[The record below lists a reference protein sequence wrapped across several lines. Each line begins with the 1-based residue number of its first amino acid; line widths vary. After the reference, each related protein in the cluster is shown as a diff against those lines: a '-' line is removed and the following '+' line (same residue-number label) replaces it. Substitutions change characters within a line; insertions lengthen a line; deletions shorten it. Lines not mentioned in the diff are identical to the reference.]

1 MPIFVISDGRGVA
14 PSSSLMGGEE
24 GQEDEVEEEV
34 GVEQQLSLL
43 EQLPPE
49 LAEQVSTVYCIQ

>member
-24 GQEDEVEEEV
+24 GQEEVREEL
-34 GVEQQLSLL
+34 EQQLSLL

>member
-24 GQEDEVEEEV
+24 GQEEEVEV
-34 GVEQQLSLL
+34 GEEQQLSLL

>member
-1 MPIFVISDGRGVA
+1 M

-24 GQEDEVEEEV
+24 GQEEEV
-34 GVEQQLSLL
+34 REELEQQLSLL

-49 LAEQVSTVYCIQ
+49 LAEQVSTLYCIQ